1 MVFFQSLRNVHE
13 KMHTHLVVMSPY
25 SSTSFVVMIR
35 SILSENLGTG
45 FLAAGE
51 IGDLAVTLLC
61 RCCNMLISSSLV
73 FMSSTSTGEPL
84 LLLLLLVLLTRRANG
99 SLELLS
105 LRTGE
110 DSGDDDNDDDG
121 GKMVSESLLE
131 RDLGLDGR
139 TFSR

>member
-51 IGDLAVTLLC
+51 IGDLAVTLLR

-84 LLLLLLVLLTRRANG
+84 LLLLLLTRRANG